1 MRFADILKMCFD
13 SLSRRKGRTILTV
26 LGVFIGCTSIIVMVS
41 IGAGMQ
47 ESYDQMLKNMG
58 DLSIIE
64 VYRGYN
70 QSTGTQTE
78 SKLDDKAVE
87 SFHEIA
93 GVKAVMPKA
102 SLDGY
107 NVGFKAGVNGRYT
120 ADWVNFVGI
129 DSSAL
134 EDMGFELVDGRYPE
148 NSDEVVVGQ
157 YFAYNFTDT
166 LMPDGRN
173 YVSRYVWDEN
183 GNIDTENVPDPFFDP
198 LKTSITMVLTPYDD
212 GTGTEPTPYEV
223 ELKVVGVMKEDQG
236 KGYETSDGVMMDI
249 NALKALIQ
257 DLTGKTDTK
266 FEYSSINVKAESL
279 DAVSDVEQS
288 IKDLGYSTYSMQSMR
303 DELNKQTRQ
312 IELMLGGLGAIS
324 LLVAAIGITNTM
336 IMSISERT
344 KEIGIMKALG
354 CYVRDI
360 RAMFLMEAGSIGL
373 LGGILGLI
381 FSFIISVIINLFS
394 FGAFGGGGVTW
405 ELIKQAL
412 IGGEGVVR
420 TSVIKPELVIFALV
434 FSVLVDVG
442 GDLLILDGRVEP
454 LHLGDGKI
462 AVLDHLVELGVAGA
476 LFLFRRVGNCDLHR
490 AAHGVHDEI
499 HHRRYDGNKDELR
512 HAVKREQQ
520 RINDPCSRRGV
531 IGYGGSAFDS
541 CQDDPLLFS

>member
-107 NVGFKAGVNGRYT
+107 NVGFKAGINGRYT
-120 ADWVNFVGI
+120 ANWVDFAGI

-134 EDMGFELVDGRYPE
+134 EDMGFELMDGRYPE
-148 NSDEVVVGQ
+148 SSDEVVVGQ
-157 YFAYNFTDT
+157 YFAYNFFDT

-173 YVSRYVWDEN
+173 YVDRYIWDEN
-183 GNIDTENVPDPFFDP
+183 GNIDTEKVPDPFFDP

-223 ELKVVGVMKEDQG
+223 ELKVVGVMKEDRG

-344 KEIGIMKALG
+344 KDNFSSLGSPHLRQLAALEGGKGAVQRQCQQRTQGYVNAAVLLEQHGGADDGNAQHGG
-354 CYVRDI
+354 CGTHPAAAGRIKNAAAVVRQQQRYRVEHMNG
-360 RAMFLMEAGSIGL
+360 RAD
-373 LGGILGLI
+373 
-381 FSFIISVIINLFS
+381 V
-394 FGAFGGGGVTW
+394 GGGVGTVQKAHS
-405 ELIKQAL
+405 LRKDIAA
-412 IGGEGVVR
+412 R
-420 TSVIKPELVIFALV
+420 HP
-434 FSVLVDVG
+434 VG
-442 GDLLILDGRVEP
+442 AQV
-454 LHLGDGKI
+454 
-462 AVLDHLVELGVAGA
+462 
-476 LFLFRRVGNCDLHR
+476 
-490 AAHGVHDEI
+490 
-499 HHRRYDGNKDELR
+499 
-512 HAVKREQQ
+512 Q
-520 RINDPCSRRGV
+520 RRGQHRV
-531 IGYGGSAFDS
+531 ARQCNGHAGEQRQA
-541 CQDDPLLFS
+541 

>member
-1 MRFADILKMCFD
+1 M
-13 SLSRRKGRTILTV
+13 S
-26 LGVFIGCTSIIVMVS
+26 
-41 IGAGMQ
+41 
-47 ESYDQMLKNMG
+47 
-58 DLSIIE
+58 
-64 VYRGYN
+64 
-70 QSTGTQTE
+70 
-78 SKLDDKAVE
+78 
-87 SFHEIA
+87 
-93 GVKAVMPKA
+93 
-102 SLDGY
+102 
-107 NVGFKAGVNGRYT
+107 
-120 ADWVNFVGI
+120 
-129 DSSAL
+129 
-134 EDMGFELVDGRYPE
+134 
-148 NSDEVVVGQ
+148 
-157 YFAYNFTDT
+157 
-166 LMPDGRN
+166 
-173 YVSRYVWDEN
+173 
-183 GNIDTENVPDPFFDP
+183 
-198 LKTSITMVLTPYDD
+198 
-212 GTGTEPTPYEV
+212 V

-381 FSFIISVIINLFS
+381 FSFIISVSINLFS

-412 IGGEGVVR
+412 IGGEGRGARVR
-420 TSVIKPELVIFALV
+420 HQAGARDFRAGVLGAGRTGVRLSAREQGGQDLGARSHPKRIRKTQYFARRRRPGPDAAFFCKKCDIAMFQALALLDRSCMRCDIIYQSKY
-434 FSVLVDVG
+434 FMKTG
-442 GDLLILDGRVEP
+442 GDRLGNCQTQIHRTLLRRGGNMG
-454 LHLGDGKI
+454 HLCA
-462 AVLDHLVELGVAGA
+462 AVPALPRAAVHLYCHRIGGGV
-476 LFLFRRVGNCDLHR
+476 FHHERRVR
-490 AAHGVHDEI
+490 HG
-499 HHRRYDGNKDELR
+499 
-512 HAVKREQQ
+512 
-520 RINDPCSRRGV
+520 
-531 IGYGGSAFDS
+531 GGHSS
-541 CQDDPLLFS
+541 

>member
-1 MRFADILKMCFD
+1 MRFADLLKMCVD

-47 ESYDQMLKNMG
+47 ESYDQMLNNMG

-64 VYRGYN
+64 VYRGYSEN
-70 QSTGTQTE
+70 GTSE
-78 SKLDDKAVE
+78 AKLDDKAVE

-120 ADWVNFVGI
+120 ANWVNFVGI

-173 YVSRYVWDEN
+173 YVYRYTWDEN

-223 ELKVVGVMKEDQG
+223 ELKIVGVMKEDQG

-249 NALKALIQ
+249 NALKALIK

-279 DAVSDVEQS
+279 DAVADVEQS

-412 IGGEGVVR
+412 VGGEGVVR

-434 FSVLVDVG
+434 FSVLVGLVSG
-442 GDLLILDGRVEP
+442 YQP
-454 LHLGDGKI
+454 ANK
-462 AVLDHLVELGVAGA
+462 AVRISA
-476 LFLFRRVGNCDLHR
+476 LEAIRN
-490 AAHGVHDEI
+490 E
-499 HHRRYDGNKDELR
+499 
-512 HAVKREQQ
+512 
-520 RINDPCSRRGV
+520 
-531 IGYGGSAFDS
+531 
-541 CQDDPLLFS
+541 

>member
-1 MRFADILKMCFD
+1 MRFADIFKMCFD

-93 GVKAVMPKA
+93 GVQAVMPKA

-120 ADWVNFVGI
+120 ANWVNFAGI

-134 EDMGFELVDGRYPE
+134 EDMGYELVAGRYPE
-148 NSDEVVVGQ
+148 SSDEVVVGQ

-173 YVSRYVWDEN
+173 YVYRYTWDEN

-223 ELKVVGVMKEDQG
+223 ELKVVGVLKEDQG

-303 DELNKQTRQ
+303 D
-312 IELMLGGLGAIS
+312 
-324 LLVAAIGITNTM
+324 
-336 IMSISERT
+336 
-344 KEIGIMKALG
+344 
-354 CYVRDI
+354 
-360 RAMFLMEAGSIGL
+360 
-373 LGGILGLI
+373 
-381 FSFIISVIINLFS
+381 
-394 FGAFGGGGVTW
+394 
-405 ELIKQAL
+405 
-412 IGGEGVVR
+412 
-420 TSVIKPELVIFALV
+420 
-434 FSVLVDVG
+434 
-442 GDLLILDGRVEP
+442 
-454 LHLGDGKI
+454 
-462 AVLDHLVELGVAGA
+462 
-476 LFLFRRVGNCDLHR
+476 
-490 AAHGVHDEI
+490 
-499 HHRRYDGNKDELR
+499 
-512 HAVKREQQ
+512 
-520 RINDPCSRRGV
+520 
-531 IGYGGSAFDS
+531 
-541 CQDDPLLFS
+541 

>member
-1 MRFADILKMCFD
+1 MRLADILKMCFD

-70 QSTGTQTE
+70 QNTGTQTE
-78 SKLDDKAVE
+78 SKLDEKAVE

-93 GVKAVMPKA
+93 GVQAVMPKA
-102 SLDGY
+102 SLDNY
-107 NVGFKAGVNGRYT
+107 NISFKAGINDRYS
-120 ADWVNFVGI
+120 ADWGTFVGI
-129 DSSAL
+129 DVSAL
-134 EDMGFELVDGRYPE
+134 EDMGFELVAGRYPQS
-148 NSDEVVVGQ
+148 SDEVVVGQ
-157 YFAYNFTDT
+157 YFAYTFKDT

-173 YVSRYVWDEN
+173 YVSRWNWDEN

-198 LKTSITMVLTPYDD
+198 LKTDVKMLLTSWDDSGNETAPYNVD
-212 GTGTEPTPYEV
+212 
-223 ELKVVGVMKEDQG
+223 LKVVGVLKEDQG
-236 KGYETSDGVMMDI
+236 KGYETNDGVMMDI

-373 LGGILGLI
+373 LGGVLGLI
-381 FSFIISVIINLFS
+381 FSFIISAGINLFS

-412 IGGEGVVR
+412 IGGENVTRV
-420 TSVIKPELVIFALV
+420 SVIKPELILFALV
-434 FSVLVDVG
+434 FSVLVG
-442 GDLLILDGRVEP
+442 
-454 LHLGDGKI
+454 
-462 AVLDHLVELGVAGA
+462 LVSGYQPA
-476 LFLFRRVGNCDLHR
+476 
-490 AAHGVHDEI
+490 
-499 HHRRYDGNKDELR
+499 NK
-512 HAVKREQQ
+512 AVK
-520 RINDPCSRRGV
+520 I
-531 IGYGGSAFDS
+531 SA
-541 CQDDPLLFS
+541 LEAIRNE

>member
-1 MRFADILKMCFD
+1 MRFSDIFKMCFD

-47 ESYDQMLKNMG
+47 ESYDQMLSNMG

-64 VYRGYN
+64 VYRGYSQDGAN
-70 QSTGTQTE
+70 E
-78 SKLDDKAVE
+78 AKLDEKAVE
-87 SFHEIA
+87 SFREIA
-93 GVKAVMPKA
+93 GVKAVLPKA
-102 SLDGY
+102 SLDDY
-107 NVGFKAGVNGRYT
+107 QVGVKAGINGRYT
-120 ADWVNFVGI
+120 TDYVSFVGV
-129 DSSAL
+129 DASAL
-134 EDMGFELVDGRYPE
+134 DDMGFELLSGRYPE
-148 NSDEVVVGQ
+148 SSDEVVVGQ

-173 YVSRYVWDEN
+173 YISRWVWDEN
-183 GNIDTENVPDPFFDP
+183 GNLDTENIPDPFFDP
-198 LKTSITMVLTPYDD
+198 LKVDITMVLTPWND
-212 GTGTEPTPYEV
+212 GSGTEPTPYEMP
-223 ELKVVGVMKEDQG
+223 LKIVGVLKEDQG
-236 KGYETSDGVMMDI
+236 KSYETSDGLFMDI
-249 NALKALIQ
+249 DALKSLIK

-279 DAVSDVEQS
+279 DAVVDVEQA
-288 IKDLGYSTYSMQSMR
+288 IQDLGYSTYSMQSMR
-303 DELNKQTRQ
+303 EELQKQTRQ

-420 TSVIKPELVIFALV
+420 TSVIKPELVVFALV
-434 FSVLVDVG
+434 FSVLVG
-442 GDLLILDGRVEP
+442 
-454 LHLGDGKI
+454 
-462 AVLDHLVELGVAGA
+462 LVSGYQPA
-476 LFLFRRVGNCDLHR
+476 
-490 AAHGVHDEI
+490 
-499 HHRRYDGNKDELR
+499 NK
-512 HAVKREQQ
+512 AVK
-520 RINDPCSRRGV
+520 I
-531 IGYGGSAFDS
+531 SA
-541 CQDDPLLFS
+541 LEAIRNE

>member
-1 MRFADILKMCFD
+1 MRFADIFKMCFD

-78 SKLDDKAVE
+78 SKLDNKAVE

-102 SLDGY
+102 SLDDY
-107 NVGFKAGVNGRYT
+107 NISFKAGINGRYT
-120 ADWVNFVGI
+120 ANWVNFAGI

-134 EDMGFELVDGRYPE
+134 EDMGYELVAGRYPE
-148 NSDEVVVGQ
+148 SSDEVVVGQ

-173 YVSRYVWDEN
+173 YVYRYTWDEN

-223 ELKVVGVMKEDQG
+223 ELKVVGVLKEDQG

-354 CYVRDI
+354 CYVKDI
-360 RAMFLMEAGSIGL
+360 RTMFLCEAGAIGL
-373 LGGILGLI
+373 VGGLI
-381 FSFIISVIINLFS
+381 ACLISALGSLSINLLSFGGFSMENVGKAIMGGDDVSRISVIPWWLFVVAVLFS
-394 FGAFGGGGVTW
+394 
-405 ELIKQAL
+405 I
-412 IGGEGVVR
+412 
-420 TSVIKPELVIFALV
+420 LV
-434 FSVLVDVG
+434 G
-442 GDLLILDGRVEP
+442 ILAG
-454 LHLGDGKI
+454 LGP
-462 AVLDHLVELGVAGA
+462 A
-476 LFLFRRVGNCDLHR
+476 
-490 AAHGVHDEI
+490 
-499 HHRRYDGNKDELR
+499 NK
-512 HAVKREQQ
+512 AVKIPALDAIKNEQ
-520 RINDPCSRRGV
+520 
-531 IGYGGSAFDS
+531 
-541 CQDDPLLFS
+541 

>member
-107 NVGFKAGVNGRYT
+107 NVGFKAGINGRYT
-120 ADWVNFVGI
+120 ANWVDFAGI

-134 EDMGFELVDGRYPE
+134 EDMGFELMDGRYPE
-148 NSDEVVVGQ
+148 SSDEVVVGQ
-157 YFAYNFTDT
+157 YFAYNFFDT
-166 LMPDGRN
+166 LMP
-173 YVSRYVWDEN
+173 EK
-183 GNIDTENVPDPFFDP
+183 VPDPFFDP

-223 ELKVVGVMKEDQG
+223 ELKVVGVMKEDRG

-434 FSVLVDVG
+434 FSVLVG
-442 GDLLILDGRVEP
+442 
-454 LHLGDGKI
+454 
-462 AVLDHLVELGVAGA
+462 LVSGYQPA
-476 LFLFRRVGNCDLHR
+476 
-490 AAHGVHDEI
+490 
-499 HHRRYDGNKDELR
+499 NK
-512 HAVKREQQ
+512 AVK
-520 RINDPCSRRGV
+520 I
-531 IGYGGSAFDS
+531 SA
-541 CQDDPLLFS
+541 LEAIRNE

>member
-47 ESYDQMLKNMG
+47 ESYDQMLNNMG

-64 VYRGYN
+64 VYRGYSEN
-70 QSTGTQTE
+70 GTSE
-78 SKLDDKAVE
+78 AKLDDKAVE

-173 YVSRYVWDEN
+173 YVSRWVWDEN
-183 GNIDTENVPDPFFDP
+183 GNIDTENIPDPFFDP

-223 ELKVVGVMKEDQG
+223 ELKIVGVMKEDQG

-249 NALKALIQ
+249 NALKALIK

-279 DAVSDVEQS
+279 DAVADVVGACLLVHMLAPDEILASPVHVGSGQVRCAHGVLPVPAPATAYLLRGVPLYGGS
-288 IKDLGYSTYSMQSMR
+288 VRGELCTPTGAALLTQFASEFGPMPLMRVEAVGYGMGKKDFEAANCVR
-303 DELNKQTRQ
+303 A
-312 IELMLGGLGAIS
+312 MLG
-324 LLVAAIGITNTM
+324 AA
-336 IMSISERT
+336 ED
-344 KEIGIMKALG
+344 A
-354 CYVRDI
+354 
-360 RAMFLMEAGSIGL
+360 
-373 LGGILGLI
+373 
-381 FSFIISVIINLFS
+381 
-394 FGAFGGGGVTW
+394 
-405 ELIKQAL
+405 
-412 IGGEGVVR
+412 
-420 TSVIKPELVIFALV
+420 PE
-434 FSVLVDVG
+434 
-442 GDLLILDGRVEP
+442 
-454 LHLGDGKI
+454 
-462 AVLDHLVELGVAGA
+462 AVLELQCNLDDMTAEAVGFAMERLLDAGA
-476 LFLFRRVGNCDLHR
+476 LDVWTTPIGMKKSRPAVLLSVLCRESDREKVLPVLFRHTTTLGVREQRLRRHTLTRGISVCETPHGPVRVKTVEGF
-490 AAHGVHDEI
+490 GVHRSKPEYEDLAQI
-499 HHRRYDGNKDELR
+499 
-512 HAVKREQQ
+512 ARETG
-520 RINDPCSRRGV
+520 CSL
-531 IGYGGSAFDS
+531 AEAAA
-541 CQDDPLLFS
+541 LLGK

>member
-120 ADWVNFVGI
+120 ADWVNFAGI

-134 EDMGFELVDGRYPE
+134 EDMGFELMDGRYPE

-157 YFAYNFTDT
+157 YFAYNFKDT

-173 YVSRYVWDEN
+173 YVDRYTWDEN

-198 LKTSITMVLTPYDD
+198 LKTDVKMLLTSWDDSGNETTPYSVD
-212 GTGTEPTPYEV
+212 
-223 ELKVVGVMKEDQG
+223 LKVVGILKEDQG
-236 KGYETSDGVMMDI
+236 KGYETSEGVMMDI

-279 DAVSDVEQS
+279 EAVPDVEQA
-288 IKDLGYSTYSMQSMR
+288 IKDLGYSTYSMQSLR

-373 LGGILGLI
+373 LGGVLGLL
-381 FSFIISVIINLFS
+381 FSFIISVGINLFS
-394 FGAFGGGGVTW
+394 FGAFSGGGVTW

-412 IGGEGVVR
+412 IGGENVTRV
-420 TSVIKPELVIFALV
+420 SVIKPELIIFALV
-434 FSVLVDVG
+434 FSVLVG
-442 GDLLILDGRVEP
+442 
-454 LHLGDGKI
+454 
-462 AVLDHLVELGVAGA
+462 LVSGYQPA
-476 LFLFRRVGNCDLHR
+476 
-490 AAHGVHDEI
+490 
-499 HHRRYDGNKDELR
+499 NK
-512 HAVKREQQ
+512 AVK
-520 RINDPCSRRGV
+520 I
-531 IGYGGSAFDS
+531 SA
-541 CQDDPLLFS
+541 LEAIRNE

>member
-13 SLSRRKGRTILTV
+13 SLSRRKGRSILTV

-70 QSTGTQTE
+70 QNTGTQTE
-78 SKLDDKAVE
+78 SKLDEKAVE

-93 GVKAVMPKA
+93 GVQAVMPKA
-102 SLDGY
+102 SLD
-107 NVGFKAGVNGRYT
+107 NNNISFKAGINDRYS
-120 ADWVNFVGI
+120 ADWGTFVGI
-129 DSSAL
+129 AVSAL
-134 EDMGFELVDGRYPE
+134 EDMGFELVAGRYPQS
-148 NSDEVVVGQ
+148 SDEVVVGQ
-157 YFAYNFTDT
+157 YFAYNFKDT

-173 YVSRYVWDEN
+173 YVNRYNWDEN
-183 GNIDTENVPDPFFDP
+183 GNLDTENVPDPFFDP
-198 LKTSITMVLTPYDD
+198 LKTDVKMLLTSWDDSGNETTPYN
-212 GTGTEPTPYEV
+212 V
-223 ELKVVGVMKEDQG
+223 NLKVVGVLKEDQG
-236 KGYETSDGVMMDI
+236 KGYETSEGVMMDI
-249 NALKALIQ
+249 NALKSLIQ

-279 DAVSDVEQS
+279 EAVPDVEQA
-288 IKDLGYSTYSMQSMR
+288 IKDLGYSTYSMQSLR

-373 LGGILGLI
+373 LGGVLGLI
-381 FSFIISVIINLFS
+381 FSFIISVGINLFS
-394 FGAFGGGGVTW
+394 FGAVGGGGVTW

-412 IGGEGVVR
+412 IGGENVTRV
-420 TSVIKPELVIFALV
+420 SVIKPELILFALV
-434 FSVLVDVG
+434 FSVLVG
-442 GDLLILDGRVEP
+442 
-454 LHLGDGKI
+454 
-462 AVLDHLVELGVAGA
+462 LVSGYQPA
-476 LFLFRRVGNCDLHR
+476 
-490 AAHGVHDEI
+490 
-499 HHRRYDGNKDELR
+499 NK
-512 HAVKREQQ
+512 AVK
-520 RINDPCSRRGV
+520 I
-531 IGYGGSAFDS
+531 SA
-541 CQDDPLLFS
+541 LEAIRNE

>member
-1 MRFADILKMCFD
+1 MRLADILKMCFD

-70 QSTGTQTE
+70 QNTGTQTE
-78 SKLDDKAVE
+78 SKLDEKAVE

-107 NVGFKAGVNGRYT
+107 NVGFKAGINGRYT
-120 ADWVNFVGI
+120 ANWVDFAGI

-134 EDMGFELVDGRYPE
+134 EDMGFELMDGRYPE
-148 NSDEVVVGQ
+148 SSDEVVVGQ
-157 YFAYNFTDT
+157 YFAYTFKDT

-173 YVSRYVWDEN
+173 YVSRWNWDEN

-223 ELKVVGVMKEDQG
+223 ELKVVGVMKEDRG

-324 LLVAAIGITNTM
+324 RLVAAIG
-336 IMSISERT
+336 T

-434 FSVLVDVG
+434 FSVLVG
-442 GDLLILDGRVEP
+442 
-454 LHLGDGKI
+454 
-462 AVLDHLVELGVAGA
+462 LVSGYQPA
-476 LFLFRRVGNCDLHR
+476 
-490 AAHGVHDEI
+490 
-499 HHRRYDGNKDELR
+499 NK
-512 HAVKREQQ
+512 AVK
-520 RINDPCSRRGV
+520 I
-531 IGYGGSAFDS
+531 SA
-541 CQDDPLLFS
+541 LEAIRNE

>member
-93 GVKAVMPKA
+93 GVQAVMPKA

-120 ADWVNFVGI
+120 ANWVDFAGI

-134 EDMGFELVDGRYPE
+134 EDMGFELMDGRYPE
-148 NSDEVVVGQ
+148 SSDEVVVGQ
-157 YFAYNFTDT
+157 YFAYNFFDT

-173 YVSRYVWDEN
+173 YVDRYIWDEN
-183 GNIDTENVPDPFFDP
+183 GNIDTEKVPDPFFDP

-223 ELKVVGVMKEDQG
+223 ELKVVGVMKEDRG

-344 KEIGIMKALG
+344 KEIGILRAIGASKK
-354 CYVRDI
+354 DI
-360 RAMFLMEAGSIGL
+360 SSVFNAETVIVGFGAGLI
-373 LGGILGLI
+373 GILATILLCIPINAVVHHLTGNGQTLGI
-381 FSFIISVIINLFS
+381 NAGYTDKKQQNANNSTFHHILFVIYIHYVSLFII
-394 FGAFGGGGVTW
+394 
-405 ELIKQAL
+405 
-412 IGGEGVVR
+412 
-420 TSVIKPELVIFALV
+420 
-434 FSVLVDVG
+434 
-442 GDLLILDGRVEP
+442 DLLPG
-454 LHLGDGKI
+454 
-462 AVLDHLVELGVAGA
+462 
-476 LFLFRRVGNCDLHR
+476 
-490 AAHGVHDEI
+490 
-499 HHRRYDGNKDELR
+499 
-512 HAVKREQQ
+512 
-520 RINDPCSRRGV
+520 
-531 IGYGGSAFDS
+531 
-541 CQDDPLLFS
+541 

>member
-107 NVGFKAGVNGRYT
+107 NVSFKAGVNGRYT
-120 ADWVNFVGI
+120 ANWVNFAGI

-134 EDMGFELVDGRYPE
+134 EDMGYELVAGRYPE
-148 NSDEVVVGQ
+148 SSDEVVVGQ
-157 YFAYNFTDT
+157 YFAYNFKDT

-173 YVSRYVWDEN
+173 YVDRYIWDEN

-198 LKTSITMVLTPYDD
+198 LKTDVKMLLTSWDDSGNETTPYSVD
-212 GTGTEPTPYEV
+212 
-223 ELKVVGVMKEDQG
+223 LKVVGVLKEDQG
-236 KGYETSDGVMMDI
+236 KGYETSEGVMMDI
-249 NALKALIQ
+249 NALKSLLY
-257 DLTGKTDTK
+257 DLTGKNDTK

-434 FSVLVDVG
+434 FSVLVG
-442 GDLLILDGRVEP
+442 
-454 LHLGDGKI
+454 
-462 AVLDHLVELGVAGA
+462 LVSGYQPA
-476 LFLFRRVGNCDLHR
+476 
-490 AAHGVHDEI
+490 
-499 HHRRYDGNKDELR
+499 NK
-512 HAVKREQQ
+512 AVK
-520 RINDPCSRRGV
+520 I
-531 IGYGGSAFDS
+531 SA
-541 CQDDPLLFS
+541 LEAIRNE